1 MSSGPPTGGGGG
13 ASLSCEEAEATWR
26 DVYVTWDCLN
36 ELNMHMYDCVQCTCQ
51 HADSHK
57 SSRGVVE
64 GFLSSVLTFLR
75 ARTHPKSKV
84 FAVIECGEYE
94 LCEF

>member
-51 HADSHK
+51 HANSHK
-57 SSRGVVE
+57 GQQKCSGGISFKCIDIFKSFSSKNA
-64 GFLSSVLTFLR
+64 SKIQSVR
-75 ARTHPKSKV
+75 
-84 FAVIECGEYE
+84 
-94 LCEF
+94 